1 MCQHGDIESREPTA
15 DDYRALL
22 AEVYD
27 LAGRSRRRSEA
38 EAAGR
43 GSTAARWM
51 VMSAIVDGDL
61 TAATIARRLGLP
73 RQAVHRVVDDLVDQ
87 DHVAKR
93 PNPDHARS
101 ELVSLTP
108 TGRALVAE
116 LRADSDLHRVRLL
129 ELAGLT
135 HDEVEAAREVVSRLV
150 RAFEQVGP

>member
-1 MCQHGDIESREPTA
+1 MSSEPSA

-38 EAAGR
+38 EAASR

-51 VMSAIVDGDL
+51 AMSAIVDEDL
-61 TAATIARRLGLP
+61 TVATIARRLGLP
-73 RQAVHRVVDDLVDQ
+73 RQAVHRVVDDMVAQ
-87 DHVAKR
+87 GHVAKLS
-93 PNPDHARS
+93 NPDHARS

-108 TGRALVAE
+108 QGRSVLAS
-116 LRADSDLHRVRLL
+116 LRSDSDPYRLQLL

-135 HDEVEAAREVVSRLV
+135 HEDVDAARDVISRIVEA
-150 RAFEQVGP
+150 FKQTDP